1 MPDVDMSRNGRPGN
15 GPATTGSGGRGT
27 GGRPRIVVIGG
38 GFAGFAAAKGLTARL
53 PDAEVVVVSSTDYF
67 LYLPLLPEVATGVLD
82 PRRVSVPLSTALPK
96 ADVVLGK
103 VDAIDLD
110 GRTVGWVDPE
120 GGRGETSWDRLVIAA
135 GSVNALLP
143 IPGVAE
149 HAHGFRGIAEAVYL
163 RDHLVRQIDLA
174 AVTTDPATRDA
185 RCTFVVVG
193 AGYTGTE
200 VAAQGVLFTEQ
211 LRRAHKALRG
221 QRVRWL
227 LVDVAPRVLPGL
239 DERLSRSTDRVLRER
254 GIEIRTET
262 SVEEAHAQGVR
273 LTGGEDV
280 ASRTLVWCVG
290 VRPDPLVAGLGLET
304 DKGRLVVDDRLVVP
318 GHPDVTAC
326 GDIAA
331 VPDRTRPGE
340 LTAMTA
346 QHAQR
351 QGALAA
357 RNVAASLGVGEA
369 RSYKHHDL
377 GFVVELGGRD
387 AAANPLGIPLSGLPA
402 TAVTRGYH
410 LLSMPGNRTR
420 VAVDWVLDAVFG
432 RPAVQLGLVRGSAVP
447 LTTSEPQK
455 QPERSG

>member
-1 MPDVDMSRNGRPGN
+1 
-15 GPATTGSGGRGT
+15 
-27 GGRPRIVVIGG
+27 
-38 GFAGFAAAKGLTARL
+38 
-53 PDAEVVVVSSTDYF
+53 
-67 LYLPLLPEVATGVLD
+67 
-82 PRRVSVPLSTALPK
+82 
-96 ADVVLGK
+96 
-103 VDAIDLD
+103 
-110 GRTVGWVDPE
+110 
-120 GGRGETSWDRLVIAA
+120 
-135 GSVNALLP
+135 
-143 IPGVAE
+143 
-149 HAHGFRGIAEAVYL
+149 
-163 RDHLVRQIDLA
+163 
-174 AVTTDPATRDA
+174 
-185 RCTFVVVG
+185 
-193 AGYTGTE
+193 
-200 VAAQGVLFTEQ
+200 
-211 LRRAHKALRG
+211 
-221 QRVRWL
+221 
-227 LVDVAPRVLPGL
+227 VLPGL